1 MLTQF
6 VLTNAKP
13 KAKPYKLS
21 DGDGLSLLVES
32 NGSTLWRFRYFF
44 GGKEKMLTFGAFPE
58 VSLAEAREK
67 RHDARKLLAQGVNP
81 SEKRKADKAGAVL
94 TARNTFKT
102 VADEYQARLK
112 QEGRS
117 EATLAKNKWL
127 LDDLASPLAN
137 RPLTDITSAEILDL
151 LQRIERTG
159 RRDPLTVFGKSSAA
173 SSVSPS

>member
-13 KAKPYKLS
+13 KAKSYKLS
-21 DGDGLSLLVES
+21 DGDGLSLLVEP

-44 GGKEKMLTFGAFPE
+44 GGKEKMLTFGAFPA

-81 SEKRKADKAGAVL
+81 SEKRKADKVGAVL

-102 VADEYQARLK
+102 VADDYQARLK
-112 QEGRS
+112 EEGRS
-117 EATLAKNKWL
+117 EATLARTSGFSTT
-127 LDDLASPLAN
+127 SPLHRQPPAYGHHLS
-137 RPLTDITSAEILDL
+137 RDSDL
-151 LQRIERTG
+151 PNASSGTG
-159 RRDPLTVFGKSSAA
+159 GRESLTV
-173 SSVSPS
+173 